1 MLYFVLGVIIG
12 LLLLVLWSLKKLLVM
27 VNEIK
32 KYQYTNNL
40 KLVGFI
46 KKLAKIKGDNYVNK
60 RNTF

>member
-12 LLLLVLWSLKKLLVM
+12 LLFLVLWSLKKLSVM

-40 KLVGFI
+40 KMLGFI
-46 KKLAKIKGDNYVNK
+46 KKELNYLK
-60 RNTF
+60 RSKTNDRN

>member
-12 LLLLVLWSLKKLLVM
+12 LLLLVLWNLKKLLVM

-40 KLVGFI
+40 KILGFI
-46 KKLAKIKGDNYVNK
+46 KKELQNIKKGNK
-60 RNTF
+60 RF

>member
-12 LLLLVLWSLKKLLVM
+12 LLLWVLWGLRKLFVM

-46 KKLAKIKGDNYVNK
+46 KKLAKIKGGYNYVNK
-60 RNTF
+60 

>member
-12 LLLLVLWSLKKLLVM
+12 LLLWVLWGLKKLLVM

-40 KLVGFI
+40 KMLGMLKREQGGI
-46 KKLAKIKGDNYVNK
+46 KKYDA
-60 RNTF
+60 RN